1 MPSYIVVAV
10 VVFSAVAVAGL
21 YVRYALSPEAGWKR
35 RLARAVGAAD
45 RRRRDATAEAK
56 RLQAQWN
63 DDLAKRRAA
72 VIDQLCA
79 GTDVSALA
87 EYPGIGDAT
96 VARLHDAGFRNVYDV
111 RRADLRLVN
120 GLGAARLR
128 DLLAAVQRL
137 SQTMA
142 ARATNHAD
150 PVVRQNAAAWAAKD
164 NQTERRIDEQKAA
177 AAGAGRTLDWL
188 QADRATAGRVTFWR
202 HVFRFGFPRLTPEQ
216 LAQPFEPPVT
226 VHTPAPPPPIE
237 PKPDT
242 TGMPVAQVA
251 PADGPPPATE
261 VLRAV
266 ARFGLAV
273 AKADGRVAVS
283 ERKQLALFLDRRFAG
298 TPDEKAAVPALAA
311 TEATEI
317 PTVAE
322 ALADVKRL
330 VRPARYSDLYQMA
343 CAVADAAGERNAR
356 EIAVLA
362 EVKAALTPPDAEGP
376 QSMVR
381 SAASSVI
388 LPVPMTDQLARDT
401 LGIEA
406 GVPLSAD
413 LIRRQFRLLSERYND
428 TRFSGTDA
436 EFARLAEAKRKS
448 LRRAAEW
455 LIKSF
460 GEPLDSPTTTQPPP
474 DDRHNP
480 DLDAV
485 FGD

>member
-1 MPSYIVVAV
+1 MPYVLTAIAV
-10 VVFSAVAVAGL
+10 LACVFAGL
-21 YVRYALSPEAGWKR
+21 YVRYAITPEARWKR
-35 RLARAVGAAD
+35 RLARAVAAAD
-45 RRRRDATAEAK
+45 RQRRDATLEGK
-56 RLQAQWN
+56 RLQSQWN

-72 VIDQLCA
+72 VIDQLSA
-79 GTDVSALA
+79 ATDVSALA

-96 VARLHDAGFRNVYDV
+96 VARLRDAGFRNVYDV
-111 RRADLRLVN
+111 RRADLHLVN

-128 DLLAAVQRL
+128 DLMAAVQRL

-150 PVVRQNAAAWAAKD
+150 PVVRQNAAAWEAQDK
-164 NQTERRIDEQKAA
+164 QTERRIDAQKAA
-177 AAGAGRTLDWL
+177 AAQAGRALDWL
-188 QADRATAGRVTFWR
+188 HASRETAGRVTFWR
-202 HVFRFGFPRLTPEQ
+202 HVFHVGFSRLTPEQ
-216 LAQPFEPPVT
+216 LAQPFEPPAALP
-226 VHTPAPPPPIE
+226 PAPPAE
-237 PKPDT
+237 AKPVSPES
-242 TGMPVAQVA
+242 PVAQA
-251 PADGPPPATE
+251 ATADVPPPPTE

-266 ARFGLAV
+266 ARLGLAV

-283 ERKQLALFLDRRFAG
+283 ERKQLALFLERRFAI

-317 PTVAE
+317 PTVTE
-322 ALADVKRL
+322 ALAAVKLL
-330 VRPARYSDLYQMA
+330 VRPARYSDLYQLA

-376 QSMVR
+376 QSMIR

-401 LGIEA
+401 LGIDA
-406 GVPLSAD
+406 GVPLSAE
-413 LIRRQFRLLSERYND
+413 LIRRQYRLLSERYGD

-436 EFARLAEAKRKS
+436 EFARLAESKRKS
-448 LRRAAEW
+448 LLRAAEW
-455 LIKSF
+455 LIKAF
-460 GEPLDSPTTTQPPP
+460 GEPLEAPTATKPPP